1 MKYCDQCGHSVE
13 YKIPE
18 LDNRERA
25 VCTRCGTIHYRNP
38 RIIAG
43 CLPVY
48 AEQILLCRRNIE
60 PRKGFWTLPAGFMEE
75 GETLQQGAARET
87 LEEAG
92 VQVQAGKLLSMISV
106 PHISQ
111 VHIFFLAEMAGPQ
124 HAGSTS
130 ESSEIRLFAPAD
142 IPWDEIAFPTV
153 SRTLRDYLQDKT
165 TGTIEHRVSD
175 ILPRPRS

>member
-18 LDNRERA
+18 HDNRERA

-48 AEQILLCRRNIE
+48 GEQILLCRRNIE

-92 VQVQAGKLLSMISV
+92 VVVEAGALLSMISV

-111 VHIFFLAEMAGPQ
+111 VHIFFLAHMPDAN
-124 HAGSTS
+124 HAQSTS
-130 ESSEIRLFAPAD
+130 ESTEIRLFSAAD

-153 SRTLRDYLQDKT
+153 SRTLRDYLTDRAEQKL
-165 TGTIEHRVSD
+165 EHRVSD
-175 ILPRPRS
+175 IGPRPR